1 MGLTSLPREPS
12 LDCDRYR
19 VVKGPVCDRA
29 RGYKTLPG
37 AFIPL
42 RLRSME
48 HPHPILPL
56 QRFVLDPCPP
66 VEAIRFVLCSCLC
79 VCVCVCVCLPCSSCP
94 FVRVLHVLH
103 VVCVLH
109 VLPISPHS
117 LPRIREDLANPRG
130 HTLSTTM
137 KCDSSMICNMTNIN
151 M

>member
-79 VCVCVCVCLPCSSCP
+79 VCVYVCVCVY
-94 FVRVLHVLH
+94 RVLHVRSFVFFMFCMLF
-103 VVCVLH
+103 VFFMFFL
-109 VLPISPHS
+109 SPLIPCHES
-117 LPRIREDLANPRG
+117 VKIWP
-130 HTLSTTM
+130 TLGVTPYQLL
-137 KCDSSMICNMTNIN
+137 
-151 M
+151 